1 MSVKLT
7 NISGGQ
13 IVCDLK
19 GDKKTLRL
27 DNKKST
33 TIEDTEMTPH
43 IEHLVQ
49 CGLMLSEKVVV
60 EETPATKTTSK
71 RSASKEKEE

>member
-19 GDKKTLRL
+19 GEKKTLRL

-33 TIEDTEMTPH
+33 TMEWRKLLLQRPLPRE
-43 IEHLVQ
+43 VQ
-49 CGLMLSEKVVV
+49 VK
-60 EETPATKTTSK
+60 K
-71 RSASKEKEE
+71 RRNRKWQAIKHPEYMCKM